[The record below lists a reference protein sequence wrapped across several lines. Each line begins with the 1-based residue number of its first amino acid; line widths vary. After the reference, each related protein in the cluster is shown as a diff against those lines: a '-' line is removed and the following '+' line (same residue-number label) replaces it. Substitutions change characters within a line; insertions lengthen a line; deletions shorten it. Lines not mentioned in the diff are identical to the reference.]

1 MTVQTTYTQNPPIGK
16 AGQVPNGR
24 LDDDTTHWVEGAG
37 VVAGIALIAGT
48 AGHQVKVPAATFST
62 TFIGV
67 AMEDALASS
76 QSFAAGTAISV
87 RRKGPILVAY
97 EPDTVPTP
105 NTPAFVRHTAN
116 GAGKL
121 TLGAFRANADSANA
135 VAAPGAM
142 FRTVYAS
149 EGLVELELAGAV
161 N

>member
-1 MTVQTTYTQNPPIGK
+1 MTVQTSYTRNPPIGR
-16 AGQVPNGR
+16 AGQAPNGR
-24 LDDDTTHWVEGAG
+24 LDDDTTHFVEGSG
-37 VVAGIALIAGT
+37 VVAGLAVIAGT
-48 AGHQVKVPAATFST
+48 AAHQAKVPAATFT
-62 TFIGV
+62 TAFLGV
-67 AMEDALASS
+67 AMEDATATS
-76 QSFAAGTAISV
+76 QSFAAGTAIAV

-121 TLGAFRANADSANA
+121 TLGAWRANADSANA

-149 EGLVELELAGAV
+149 DGLVELELAGTV